1 MKSGLVALVG
11 RPNVGKST
19 LLNALLGR
27 KLAIVSD
34 KPQTTR
40 SAIRSVLHRP
50 GARPCWSTPRAP
62 QAAHP
67 ARPAAERPGPGTLSE
82 VDLVL
87 QLVDA
92 AAGVGAGD
100 RFLAGELAK
109 VDTPRICVVNKVDAS
124 RAKVAAALQAAAGL
138 ADFAEVVPV
147 SARKGTQLDLLV
159 ELLLRHLPEGRPL
172 YPEGHTSDEPEQHLV
187 AELIREKALS
197 LVRDELPHSVAVLVE
212 EMGPDPERE
221 DLLVIRAFLFV
232 ERASQKPIVL
242 GKGGSVLR
250 EIGTR
255 GREELEALFGTSL
268 SRPEGERSPRSGS
281 ATPASSP
288 ASGSD
293 HAPGATT
300 AAAPCRTRGSRPGWP
315 AAGTRRRSG
324 RPGAAGCRPPRSA
337 RRPAP
342 PPPRRRPRGPAGS
355 DRGRW

>member
-19 LLNALLGR
+19 LLNALLGQ

-40 SAIRSVLHRP
+40 SAVRGVLHRP
-50 GARPCWSTPRAP
+50 EGQVVLVDTPGLHKPRTLLG
-62 QAAHP
+62 Q
-67 ARPAAERPGPGTLSE
+67 RLNDLVRGTLSE

-100 RFLAGELAK
+100 RFLAAELAK
-109 VDTPRICVVNKVDAS
+109 VPTPKLAVVNKMDAAS
-124 RAKVAAALQAAAGL
+124 RAKVAAALQATADL

-147 SARKGTQLDLLV
+147 SARDGTQLDLLV
-159 ELLLRHLPEGRPL
+159 ELILGHLPEGRPL

-187 AELIREKALS
+187 AELIREKALAV
-197 LVRDELPHSVAVLVE
+197 VRDELPHSVAVLVE

-232 ERASQKPIVL
+232 ERASQKPIVV

-250 EIGTR
+250 DIGTR
-255 GREELEALFGTSL
+255 ARAELEALFGTQVYLDLRVKVAKEWQRDPRQL
-268 SRPEGERSPRSGS
+268 SRLGF
-281 ATPASSP
+281 
-288 ASGSD
+288 
-293 HAPGATT
+293 
-300 AAAPCRTRGSRPGWP
+300 
-315 AAGTRRRSG
+315 
-324 RPGAAGCRPPRSA
+324 
-337 RRPAP
+337 
-342 PPPRRRPRGPAGS
+342 
-355 DRGRW
+355 

>member
-19 LLNALLGR
+19 LLNALLGQ

-40 SAIRSVLHRP
+40 SAVRGVLHRP
-50 GARPCWSTPRAP
+50 EGQIVLVDTPGLHKPRTLLG
-62 QAAHP
+62 Q
-67 ARPAAERPGPGTLSE
+67 RLNDLVRGTLSE

-100 RFLAGELAK
+100 RFLAAELAK
-109 VDTPRICVVNKVDAS
+109 VATPKLGVVNKMDAAS
-124 RAKVAAALQAAAGL
+124 RAKMAAALQAVAEL

-147 SARKGTQLDLLV
+147 SARDGTQLDLLV
-159 ELLLRHLPEGRPL
+159 ELILRHLPEGRPL

-187 AELIREKALS
+187 AELIREKALA

-242 GKGGSVLR
+242 GRGGSVLR

-255 GREELEALFGTSL
+255 ARAELEALFGTQVYLDLRVKLAKEWQRDPRQL
-268 SRPEGERSPRSGS
+268 SRLGF
-281 ATPASSP
+281 
-288 ASGSD
+288 
-293 HAPGATT
+293 
-300 AAAPCRTRGSRPGWP
+300 
-315 AAGTRRRSG
+315 
-324 RPGAAGCRPPRSA
+324 
-337 RRPAP
+337 
-342 PPPRRRPRGPAGS
+342 
-355 DRGRW
+355 